1 MFSIISTMKHWVD
14 VGSVQELKQFLACCH
29 QNGKHNK
36 EMVLNNN
43 NKFINKQIN
52 QASTSINEM
61 ANK

>member
-1 MFSIISTMKHWVD
+1 MKHWVD